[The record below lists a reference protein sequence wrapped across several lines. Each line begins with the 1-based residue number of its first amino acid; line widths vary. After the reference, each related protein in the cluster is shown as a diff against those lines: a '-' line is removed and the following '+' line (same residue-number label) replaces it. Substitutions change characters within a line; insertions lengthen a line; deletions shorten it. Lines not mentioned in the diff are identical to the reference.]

1 MTTTKKSIAAE
12 VANEVAAEKSVLAQN
27 IDAIKAAVTTEFC
40 ESDGRVKKSFIFE
53 AQVVENSDRNF
64 FGGADRNFRYEITST
79 KNPQGFKAMLE
90 RLSYEA
96 AIVFGQVPPK
106 KVSLFKYTRE
116 ISDKTGELQNRF
128 EPVANVNHWKTAIA
142 DLSDADREVIR
153 ELYNPQESRDILKA
167 WNAKHPR
174 NAEKPT
180 AQAPARMD
188 GFTI

>member
-1 MTTTKKSIAAE
+1 MTTTKKSIATE
-12 VANEVAAEKSVLAQN
+12 VANEVAANKSVLAQN
-27 IDAIKAAVTTEFC
+27 IEAIKAAETTEFC

-53 AQVVENSDRNF
+53 AQIVSSDRNF

-90 RLSYEA
+90 RLGYEA

-106 KVSLFKYTRE
+106 RVSLFKYTRE

-153 ELYNPQESRDILKA
+153 ELYDPQESREILKA

-174 NAEKPT
+174 NAEKP

>member
-1 MTTTKKSIAAE
+1 MTTTKKSIASE
-12 VANEVAAEKSVLAQN
+12 VANEVAANKSVLAQN
-27 IDAIKAAVTTEFC
+27 IEAIKNAVTTEFC

-53 AQVVENSDRNF
+53 AQVVESSDRNF

-90 RLSYEA
+90 RLGYEA

-153 ELYNPQESRDILKA
+153 ELYDPQESRDLLKT

-174 NAEKPT
+174 NAEKP